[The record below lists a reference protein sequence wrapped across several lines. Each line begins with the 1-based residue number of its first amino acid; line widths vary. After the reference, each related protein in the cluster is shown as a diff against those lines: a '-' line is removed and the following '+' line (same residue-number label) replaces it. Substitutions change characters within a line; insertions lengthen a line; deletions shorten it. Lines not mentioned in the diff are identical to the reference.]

1 MPIGARKCG
10 QQMVIC
16 SSPSVNK
23 TPVGNNTPPL
33 PYPVQCTLD
42 SSNDVSSNVFFNENE
57 AFTLGSNTNYVVGD
71 AAGSIG
77 GNSSGTTS
85 REAEPIKHSKTVRVN
100 KKEVIRCGDTFDM
113 NAKNTRG
120 TLTCSPPS
128 KATPITD
135 EGKVEAQEEISEEEA
150 QEEKGWF
157 DKLVDSA
164 EESWEKAKEFAKEV
178 NDEYK
183 ITTRIEGLG
192 DAATGIAEGIVAVPM
207 IMAPEPVTTA
217 AGIGLGAVAVD
228 TLQSGARQAWTG
240 EATDSLISQGV
251 EATATGLGASP
262 EAASLAKDVAS
273 SVTNPK
279 KILTKGDDIV
289 EGATD
294 MIKKDTK
301 KKETKKDDKNNV
313 AIKGNCIV

>member
-10 QQMVIC
+10 QQTVIC

-57 AFTLGSNTNYVVGD
+57 AFTLGSDTNYVVGD

-77 GNSSGTTS
+77 GNSSSTTS

-150 QEEKGWF
+150 QEEKSWF
-157 DKLVDSA
+157 DELVDSA

-192 DAATGIAEGIVAVPM
+192 DAVTGIAEGIVAVPL
-207 IMAPEPVTTA
+207 ILAPEPVTTA

-228 TLQSGARQAWTG
+228 TLQSGARQLWTG
-240 EATDSLISQGV
+240 EATDSLISQGA
-251 EATATGLGASP
+251 EAAATGLGAGP
-262 EAASLAKDVAS
+262 EAASMVKDAVS
-273 SVTNPK
+273 GVTNPK
-279 KILTKGDDIV
+279 KFLKNS
-289 EGATD
+289 AKD

-301 KKETKKDDKNNV
+301 KKETEKKETKKDEKNNV